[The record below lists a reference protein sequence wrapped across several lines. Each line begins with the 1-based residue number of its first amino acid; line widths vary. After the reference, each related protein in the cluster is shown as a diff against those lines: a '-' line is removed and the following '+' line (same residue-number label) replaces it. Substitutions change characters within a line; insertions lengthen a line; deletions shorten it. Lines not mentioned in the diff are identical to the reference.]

1 MSFTENISIQES
13 VLLGSGGIA
22 ILRYFEND
30 RDVGT
35 IFYCCLILFFFIK
48 KRHFYSEIAECHVLN
63 TKSIAYYSITTA
75 VNHNLNICASAINQS
90 Q

>member
-22 ILRYFEND
+22 MLRYFENE

-35 IFYCCLILFFFIK
+35 IFHCVFIFFK

-63 TKSIAYYSITTA
+63 TKSIAYNSITTA
-75 VNHNLNICASAINQS
+75 VNHN
-90 Q
+90 